1 MPNFVNNVNLNGNE
15 IQNVRFQSL
24 AAAPAVPMAG
34 MFYFDTVCKRF
45 KYYDGSSWVTP
56 GDGGIR
62 YKGTVGTGGTVE
74 TLPAEDVEIGDM
86 YKVIADGNYSSQDA
100 KRGDLFIAISK
111 VPEWSYVPSGDDGN
125 VYKYSE
131 TNPELTGSG
140 GQCLWTVA
148 HGLNNAYPV
157 VQIYETL
164 TGEMVL
170 ADIVSKSLSEFTVAI
185 RADSVSEGTYSVLV
199 MG

>member
-15 IQNVRFQSL
+15 LQNARFQSL
-24 AAAPAVPMAG
+24 AAAPVAPMAG
-34 MFYFDTVCKRF
+34 MFYFDTVSKRF

-62 YKGTVGTGGTVE
+62 YKGTVGTGGNLTD
-74 TLPAEDVEIGDM
+74 LPVDDVEIGDM
-86 YKVIADGNYSSQDA
+86 YKVIADGTYGTQDA

-131 TNPELTGSG
+131 TNPELTGVG
-140 GQCLWTVA
+140 GQCLWAVT
-148 HGLNNAYPV
+148 HGLSNAYPV
-157 VQIYETL
+157 VQIYEIL

-170 ADIVSKSLSEFTVAI
+170 ADIVSKSLSEFTIAI
-185 RADSVSEGTYSVLV
+185 KADSVSEGTYSVIV